1 MEDAEELLG
10 EDPPKE
16 KEQTP
21 EVSST
26 EEVVIE
32 PSPTDTTMEVDFE
45 VDQNG
50 DKSPVQLG
58 TEIRDIVG
66 EIIGGVIENGDKS
79 PVNPEAE
86 IEVIDLSPNGDK
98 SPEIKIVEEVVNGDK
113 SPEVEPDEIEILE
126 DFGTVFFKEHINP
139 LPPTNS
145 KVQQQA
151 NTIF

>member
-1 MEDAEELLG
+1 MIEDLRELTIEETDELLLGEEGEEVHMEEAEELLG

-26 EEVVIE
+26 EEAIIE
-32 PSPTDTTMEVDFE
+32 PSLTDTTMEVDFE

-66 EIIGGVIENGDKS
+66 EIIGGVVQNDDES
-79 PVNPEAE
+79 PVLKT
-86 IEVIDLSPNGDK
+86 VI
-98 SPEIKIVEEVVNGDK
+98 
-113 SPEVEPDEIEILE
+113 
-126 DFGTVFFKEHINP
+126 F
-139 LPPTNS
+139 
-145 KVQQQA
+145 
-151 NTIF
+151 IFISA